1 MRPDLEAVAQGTP
14 GALQSSYFV
23 PKTIDDYDV
32 ISETDEIQFSKL
44 KTDSEKYDMVKGMI
58 TGAET
63 KTENPPFKVS
73 DPYVNADGEYVNDG
87 EYRGLKTILQDLIN
101 KGKVWLNPKDGNI
114 YEMQFALQNRMISF
128 HCAYCSKILYNPK
141 DKAMHEVSTHIARRI

>member
-1 MRPDLEAVAQGTP
+1 
-14 GALQSSYFV
+14 
-23 PKTIDDYDV
+23 V
-32 ISETDEIQFSKL
+32 ISEADEIQFSNL
-44 KTDSEKYDMVKGMI
+44 KTDDQKYDMVKGMI
-58 TGAET
+58 TGVET

-101 KGKVWLNPKDGNI
+101 KGKVWLDPKDGNI
-114 YEMQFALQNRMISF
+114 YEMQFALQNRIISF

-141 DKAMHEVSTHIARRI
+141 DKTMHEVSTHMAQRISIDNR